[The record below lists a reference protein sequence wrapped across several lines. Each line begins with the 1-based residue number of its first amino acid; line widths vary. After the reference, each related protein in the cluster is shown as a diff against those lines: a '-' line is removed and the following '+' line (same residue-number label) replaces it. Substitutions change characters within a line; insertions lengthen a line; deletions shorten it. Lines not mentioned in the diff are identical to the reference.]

1 MRALADRLSRIVLG
15 RPVLTVA
22 LFLCLGAI
30 SASVASQ
37 LHFDTAFDA
46 LLAPDTPELKE
57 VRALLK
63 KAGGNVRL
71 MIALGGKKEGRLPFA
86 KKVVAALRAKPFIRY
101 ADVEYPVDFIIDRR
115 IYFAPLAKLKALKE
129 ELDRE
134 VERARARANPL
145 YVDLEGDEGGTKR
158 DWERLE
164 RLEKEN
170 AAELELKRVF
180 SSPDGNYLYLQA
192 KPAGTSYDMAAGK
205 VLLDAIK
212 AVVQRQ
218 DPEAFGVT
226 VRYAGAL
233 PMNQEQ
239 HTKMNEDLRRASLI
253 ALVLILGLMTLYVRQ
268 LAAPLILA
276 LPLLTGVA
284 ATLAVVQLIFGQL
297 NLVSGFLVSALLG
310 LGIDYEIHLYLRYLE
325 ELQQGR
331 RPRAAME
338 VALRRTLGSNV
349 TAALTTAAAFFAIAI
364 ANFRGF
370 REYGLIAGMGVLI
383 TLVVACTMLPPLA
396 FMLSRRGKRGL
407 RLFRMDAFRRRFAW
421 PMIAVGTAALFY
433 SVLIAAPQVRWN
445 SNFKKLRGTSEVVD
459 FTFYTER
466 VLGGSLSPAAI
477 YVETMAQARAV
488 RRYLRALQK
497 RESPDK
503 ASGVLRSL
511 SLADLVPEHL
521 EEKAKLVA
529 AMRKSLVS
537 VAEEDLEPDDRARVE
552 KALKLTKAKPWT
564 LAEVPEVFQ
573 RPFRTID
580 GEGQFVI
587 VWPRSEM
594 VDEPEIVAWG
604 TALTTIRADLRKQGI
619 PARILGENR
628 IGARVLREMRAEA
641 PLILSAAGIAVVLI
655 LIMNTRSATK
665 VVLITGAL
673 GVGLAWMLGV
683 MQLVSLEI
691 NVFNMAVLATI
702 IGLGLD
708 NAVHIQHRYSEEG
721 RGSLPKVVATTGG
734 ASFLASAT
742 TAIGFGAAVTAH
754 HNGVQTLGW
763 LALIGFTST
772 FVASTIFFPAVLR
785 VLEGAQPQGVESDDD
800 RRQP

>member
-1 MRALADRLSRIVLG
+1 MRALAHRLSRTVLG
-15 RPVLTVA
+15 RPVLTVT

-30 SASVASQ
+30 SAYVASH

-57 VRALLK
+57 VRELSA

-71 MIALGGKKEGRLPFA
+71 MIAVGGKQEGRLPFA
-86 KKVVAALRAKPFIRY
+86 RKVVSALRAKPFIRY
-101 ADVEYPVDFIIDRR
+101 ADVEFPVDYIIDRR
-115 IYFAPLAKLKALKE
+115 IYFAPLEKLKKLKK

-134 VERARARANPL
+134 VEKARARANPL
-145 YVDLEGDEGGTKR
+145 YVDLEDDEDGTKAKKS
-158 DWERLE
+158 WERFE
-164 RLEKEN
+164 KLEKDN
-170 AAELELKRVF
+170 AHKLELKRF
-180 SSPDGNYLYLQA
+180 LKSPDGEYLYIQA
-192 KPAGTSYDMAAGK
+192 KPSGTSYDMAAGK
-205 VLLDAIK
+205 VLLDKIK
-212 AVVQRQ
+212 AVVADQ
-218 DPEAFGVT
+218 DPKAFGVT

-233 PMNQEQ
+233 PVNQEQ
-239 HTKMNEDLRRASLI
+239 HTTMNEDLRRASLI
-253 ALVLILGLMTLYVRQ
+253 ALALILGLMALYIRQ
-268 LAAPLILA
+268 LMAPLILA

-284 ATLAVVQLIFGQL
+284 ATLAVVQLTFGQL

-325 ELQQGR
+325 ELKQGR
-331 RPRAAME
+331 TPRAAME
-338 VALRRTLGSNV
+338 VALQRTLGSNI
-349 TAALTTAAAFFAIAI
+349 TAGLTTAAAFFAIAI

-383 TLVVACTMLPPLA
+383 TLLVACTMLPPLA
-396 FMLSRRGKRGL
+396 FLLSRRGKRGL

-421 PMIAVGTAALFY
+421 PMIGVGTAALFY
-433 SVLIAAPQVRWN
+433 SVIIAAPQVRWN
-445 SNFKKLRGTSEVVD
+445 SNFKKLRGTSEVVE

-466 VLGGSLSPAAI
+466 VLGGSLSPAGI
-477 YVETMAQARAV
+477 YVETLAQARAV
-488 RRYLRALQK
+488 RRYLEPLQRSK
-497 RESPDK
+497 D
-503 ASGVLRSL
+503 SGVLRSV
-511 SLADLVPEHL
+511 SLADLVPEHIA
-521 EEKAKLVA
+521 EKGKLVA
-529 AMRKSLVS
+529 AMRKNLQS
-537 VAEEDLEPDDRARVE
+537 VAEEDLKPEDRKRVE

-564 LAEVPEVFQ
+564 LAEVPEVFR
-573 RPFRTID
+573 RPFRTVD

-604 TALTTIRADLRKQGI
+604 GELTQIREDLRKKGI

-641 PLILSAAGIAVVLI
+641 PLILGAAAIAVILI

-683 MQLVSLEI
+683 MHLVSLEI

-772 FVASTIFFPAVLR
+772 FTASTIFFPAVLR
-785 VLEGAQPQGVESDDD
+785 VLEGAQQQGVESDHD
-800 RRQP
+800 RRQR

>member
-1 MRALADRLSRIVLG
+1 MRALADRLSRTVLD
-15 RPVLTVA
+15 RPVLTVT
-22 LFLCLGAI
+22 LFLCLGAV
-30 SASVASQ
+30 SAWIASH

-57 VRALLK
+57 VRALSA

-71 MIALGGKKEGRLPFA
+71 MIAVGGKKQGRLPFA
-86 KKVVAALRAKPFIRY
+86 KKVVTALRKQTFIRY
-101 ADVEYPVDFIIDRR
+101 ADVEFPVDYLIDRR
-115 IYFAPLAKLKALKE
+115 IYFAPLEKLKKLKQ

-134 VERARARANPL
+134 VQRARARANPL
-145 YVDLEGDEGGTKR
+145 YVDLEDDDDDGKKDK
-158 DWERLE
+158 DWQRFEK
-164 RLEKEN
+164 LEKNN
-170 AAELELKRVF
+170 AADLELKRF
-180 SSPDGNYLYLQA
+180 LESPDGKYLYIQA
-192 KPAGTSYDMAAGK
+192 KPIGTSYKMAAGK
-205 VLLDAIK
+205 VLLGQIK
-212 AVVQRQ
+212 AVVAAQ
-218 DPEAFGVT
+218 DPAAFGVT
-226 VRYAGAL
+226 VRYAGTL

-253 ALVLILGLMTLYVRQ
+253 ALALILGLMTLYIRQ
-268 LAAPLILA
+268 LLAPLILA
-276 LPLLTGVA
+276 LPLLIGVA
-284 ATLAVVQLIFGQL
+284 ATLAVVQLTFGQL

-331 RPRAAME
+331 TPRAAME
-338 VALRRTLGSNV
+338 VALQRTLGSNI
-349 TAALTTAAAFFAIAI
+349 TAGLTTAA
-364 ANFRGF
+364 RLL
-370 REYGLIAGMGVLI
+370 RDLHRQ
-383 TLVVACTMLPPLA
+383 
-396 FMLSRRGKRGL
+396 LSRLSRVRPDRRDGRADHAGGGL
-407 RLFRMDAFRRRFAW
+407 HDAPAAGLSAQPPRQARAAALFRRRLS
-421 PMIAVGTAALFY
+421 AALR
-433 SVLIAAPQVRWN
+433 LADDR
-445 SNFKKLRGTSEVVD
+445 RGQRRAD
-459 FTFYTER
+459 L
-466 VLGGSLSPAAI
+466 LGGDRRASGALELQLQEAPRHLGDRQVHLLHRARARRVALTGGHLRRDPGPGSRRAALPRAAAEI
-477 YVETMAQARAV
+477 EDLGGAALDLAGRPGARGHGREGQARGRDAQEPRV
-488 RRYLRALQK
+488 GGRRGSEDRRRQARHPRA
-497 RESPDK
+497 E
-503 ASGVLRSL
+503 
-511 SLADLVPEHL
+511 ADQGQ
-521 EEKAKLVA
+521 A
-529 AMRKSLVS
+529 
-537 VAEEDLEPDDRARVE
+537 
-552 KALKLTKAKPWT
+552 WT
-564 LAEVPEVFQ
+564 LKDVPEVFR

-604 TALTTIRADLRKQGI
+604 GELTRIRADLRAKGI
-619 PARILGENR
+619 PVGILGENR
-628 IGARVLREMRAEA
+628 IGARVLSEMRAEA
-641 PLILSAAGIAVVLI
+641 PLILSAAAIAVILI

-683 MQLVSLEI
+683 MHLVSLEI

-772 FVASTIFFPAVLR
+772 FVASTVFFPAVLR
-785 VLEGAQPQGVESDDD
+785 VLEGAQQQGVERDND